1 MNSVEGTNSNVRDV
15 AQVTDNKLS
24 RDSEETRKRRLLQ
37 RLKTQ
42 DLEKEVRDMELKLL
56 QTRETAKKEKDKWK
70 RSLPRKSKSGT
81 FWRKAADFNT
91 RDYLN
96 KLLEEQE
103 NVDKQ
108 KKNRRKNITKLHRCG
123 SASRRT
129 SHRLEALSQNTKRE
143 SAKKKMKNAFPIPPS
158 EPAPPELP
166 IRSFNLNS
174 RQISGRVFRGQS
186 DKNPRA
192 SLRNSKAKSKISRRE
207 IISSKNVSVDGGSSQ
222 VCELIPKRAP
232 GGSDNSDICSRSSN
246 PPPSN
251 AEQSSSSAVP
261 LGGGSLWGAYD
272 ERANAESFNE
282 ARSAWLDRKADS
294 MGSQVGAN
302 MLQVFTE
309 STPVPALGQD
319 SLWGTYSEGVSAQSF
334 QDARAAWIDQETI
347 RDTEIPAAF
356 ENNLSDS
363 KCPNFCVSDSQV
375 IKSTVSQSQQ
385 CLSRPRNRACYNCY
399 KLFSDSGFHDRD
411 IDRLFCTELCAT
423 TTAKSMRVKCA
434 HKACGAT
441 FLRADGE
448 KIPGI
453 IGPGGWFC
461 SQKHAYPDR
470 TAVIEPTASPDKLV
484 VIQPTAYTVEE
495 PD

>member
-232 GGSDNSDICSRSSN
+232 DICSRSSN

-261 LGGGSLWGAYD
+261 LGGGSLWGAMTSV
-272 ERANAESFNE
+272 RM
-282 ARSAWLDRKADS
+282 RSR
-294 MGSQVGAN
+294 
-302 MLQVFTE
+302 
-309 STPVPALGQD
+309 
-319 SLWGTYSEGVSAQSF
+319 
-334 QDARAAWIDQETI
+334 
-347 RDTEIPAAF
+347 
-356 ENNLSDS
+356 
-363 KCPNFCVSDSQV
+363 
-375 IKSTVSQSQQ
+375 
-385 CLSRPRNRACYNCY
+385 
-399 KLFSDSGFHDRD
+399 
-411 IDRLFCTELCAT
+411 
-423 TTAKSMRVKCA
+423 SMRRAQHGWIGKRIRWGHKWEPICSRSSPKVHPSLRWVKTL
-434 HKACGAT
+434 CGGPIV
-441 FLRADGE
+441 RA
-448 KIPGI
+448 
-453 IGPGGWFC
+453 
-461 SQKHAYPDR
+461 
-470 TAVIEPTASPDKLV
+470 
-484 VIQPTAYTVEE
+484 
-495 PD
+495 